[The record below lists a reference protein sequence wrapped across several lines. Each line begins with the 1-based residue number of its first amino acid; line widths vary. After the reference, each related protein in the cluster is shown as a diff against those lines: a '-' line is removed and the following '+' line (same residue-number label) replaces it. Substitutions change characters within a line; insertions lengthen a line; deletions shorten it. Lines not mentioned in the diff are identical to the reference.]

1 MERFYDSELL
11 RVRRIWTSFSWLTD
25 EQSMIGGYV
34 RQQFGTAESAA
45 LLSKKFLNPFG
56 FECIRMKTFRTE
68 LAPARLID
76 EESGD
81 LAAF

>member
-1 MERFYDSELL
+1 
-11 RVRRIWTSFSWLTD
+11 
-25 EQSMIGGYV
+25 MIGGYV

-45 LLSKKFLNPFG
+45 LLSKKFLNPIG

-81 LAAF
+81 LARKLANYHSDKAHSCFLIDLWSSSSSSI